1 MKAHTRAGIFRRNVA
16 KPRTTFANR
25 GKGDTFSLPN
35 RETKKARMAATVV
48 EDMAKASVTTT
59 LSSTPGMRLALGRAG
74 GRKSS
79 VMNSQKASPLAI
91 SVMTLNSVRKLQ
103 RRNNT
108 TAAMRN
114 PV

>member
-1 MKAHTRAGIFRRNVA
+1 
-16 KPRTTFANR
+16 
-25 GKGDTFSLPN
+25 
-35 RETKKARMAATVV
+35 MAATVV